1 MRVTGPGHLIYAAA
15 FAGLGVLSLIS
26 GDFAMNWQPV
36 PAWVPWREALA
47 YASGFVLF
55 ACGLGMLVKRTA
67 TLSALVLTINVLMW
81 LVLLQAPKVVA
92 DPANE
97 GVWLGF
103 GETLVLVTGGWILL
117 ATLSMQEYKPPLKF
131 AASAG
136 GVRIAQILF
145 ALSLPVIGL
154 SHFMFV
160 QATADLV
167 PKWLP
172 DRRGFAHLT
181 GAAHMAAGVGILFA
195 IVPRL
200 AATLEAIMLSLFTL
214 LVWAPRVIAGPTI
227 RFEWTALCAS
237 AAITGAAWAVADS
250 LHGVAWGQV
259 GWRSAE
265 PAHHRMGLIAPAANA
280 D

>member
-1 MRVTGPGHLIYAAA
+1 MGVTGLGHLLFAAA

-36 PAWVPWREALA
+36 PAWVPWREPLA

-55 ACGLGMLVKRTA
+55 ASGLGMLVKRTA

-81 LVLLQAPKVVA
+81 LVLLQAPKVMA

-103 GETLVLVTGGWILL
+103 GETLVLVTGGWILF
-117 ATLSMQEYKPPLKF
+117 ATLSMQADKPPLAF

-136 GVRIAQILF
+136 GVRIAQTLF

-160 QATADLV
+160 QATTDLV
-167 PKWLP
+167 PAWLP
-172 DRRGFAHLT
+172 DRKGFAYFT
-181 GAAHMAAGVGILFA
+181 GAAHMGAGIGILVA
-195 IVPRL
+195 ILSRL

-214 LVWAPRVIAGPTI
+214 LIWVPRAAAAPTI

-237 AAITGAAWAVADS
+237 TAITGAAWAVAHS
-250 LHGVAWGQV
+250 LRGVPWGRV
-259 GWRSAE
+259 GWSSQGRLRAGS
-265 PAHHRMGLIAPAANA
+265 PV
-280 D
+280 